1 MSSEFAAPVAVERS
15 DVELAAEGD
24 DRAFGRLVARHEADM
39 TRVAYVIIGDHALAQ
54 DATQSAWVA
63 AWLRLRSVRDP
74 AKVRSWLLS
83 IAANEARQLLRRR
96 GRVAVVEIDP
106 EATASARNEAASSIA
121 RLDLVRALANLAPD
135 DRVLLALRYVAGL
148 DAGELGAATG
158 RSASGTRARL
168 SRLTARLRLE
178 LDR

>member
-1 MSSEFAAPVAVERS
+1 MNSGLVAPVAAERS

-24 DRAFGRLVARHEADM
+24 EVAFGRLVARHQAVM
-39 TRVAYVIIGDHALAQ
+39 TRLDYVIIGDRALAQ

-63 AWLRLRSVRDP
+63 AWLRLRSVREP

-83 IAANEARQLLRRR
+83 IAANEARQVLRRR
-96 GRVAVVEIDP
+96 GRVTVVEIDP
-106 EATASARNEAASSIA
+106 EATANARTEPSTSIA
-121 RLDLVRALANLAPD
+121 RLDLVRALAILAPE
-135 DRVLLALRYVAGL
+135 DRMLLALRYVAGL
-148 DAGELGAATG
+148 DAAELGAATG

-168 SRLTARLRLE
+168 SRLTARLRQE